1 MVFPAAGGNGMQG
14 GELASPD
21 ARSGKEKRVRGRHWF
36 SSWPARRPTDLRPA
50 LLGRLQT

>member
-21 ARSGKEKRVRGRHWF
+21 GPVRKGAEGAWE
-36 SSWPARRPTDLRPA
+36 A
-50 LLGRLQT
+50 LVLVLACPPSH